1 MHGNGLSSKTPGNNE
16 PALAGDTPMFL
27 WIIWGLFR
35 GDQYVSWAYLV
46 KFYLTLKLHLS
57 MVYIIFVSTFLSYS

>member
-35 GDQYVSWAYLV
+35 GDQYVS
-46 KFYLTLKLHLS
+46 
-57 MVYIIFVSTFLSYS
+57 